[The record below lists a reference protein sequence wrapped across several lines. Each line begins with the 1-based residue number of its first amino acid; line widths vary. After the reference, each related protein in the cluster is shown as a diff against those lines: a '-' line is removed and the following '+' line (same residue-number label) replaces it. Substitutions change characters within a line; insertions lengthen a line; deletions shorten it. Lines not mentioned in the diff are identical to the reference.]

1 MGCSD
6 ITNRVRE
13 AIKSYDNFP
22 KEGIIFRDLLPV
34 FRKPEL
40 FGDLTDYLCD
50 KIRAKVPG
58 VKAVVGLE
66 ARGFLLGPVI
76 ALKLKVPFVPIRKV
90 GKLPGSVRKV
100 SYSLEYGMDSF
111 EIQAEALNCGE
122 EVIIIDDLLATGGT
136 MQAAVQL
143 LQECGVI
150 VAECVVIIEL
160 TELNGR
166 EKIAVPF
173 FSVLQI

>member
-1 MGCSD
+1 MGHDD
-6 ITNRVRE
+6 ITERVRD
-13 AIKSYDNFP
+13 AIQSYHNFP
-22 KEGIIFRDLLPV
+22 KKGIIFRDLLPV
-34 FRKPEL
+34 LRKPEL
-40 FGDLTDYLCD
+40 FDDLTDYLCD
-50 KIRAKVPG
+50 KIHEKVPG

-111 EIQAEALNCGE
+111 EIQTEALNYGE
-122 EVIIIDDLLATGGT
+122 EVIIIDDLLASGGT

-143 LQECGVI
+143 LQDCGVI
-150 VAECVVIIEL
+150 VAESLVIIEL

-166 EKIAVPF
+166 EKISVPF